1 MVMRVTCVLWFVLM
15 MVACSSP
22 AEAPATA
29 CGQAGAAAGAG
40 GAEGSP
46 TTAMAAGGAAGAAG
60 AAVATK
66 SDLGEPWGPWS
77 ACLPHG
83 TVTTCAAYCGLAKSA
98 CSDGCPNY
106 YAEGTAG
113 VLTFNDQGC
122 TNYAL
127 GFTSACDGGVYSYR
141 AVRCCCLPQ

>member
-1 MVMRVTCVLWFVLM
+1 MIMRVACVPWLFLTM
-15 MVACSSP
+15 AACSSR

-40 GAEGSP
+40 GAESTS
-46 TTAMAAGGAAGAAG
+46 TTAVAVGGAAS
-60 AAVATK
+60 ATT
-66 SDLGEPWGPWS
+66 DLGEPWGPWS
-77 ACLPHG
+77 ACIPHG
-83 TVTTCAAYCGLAKSA
+83 TVTTCAAYCTLAKSA

-113 VLTFNDQGC
+113 VLTFNDHGC

-127 GFTSACDGGVYSYR
+127 GFTSACAGDVYAYK
-141 AVRCCCLPQ
+141 AVRCCCQP